1 MDEISIQ
8 WYSCKHKRVWKWQ
21 TTFLVEILI
30 EKLGWSSM
38 TREEKPLS
46 LILAYKR
53 YQLPMWYRTKA
64 DRLKV
69 NIEGVY
75 SCHFWLHFGVTAEK
89 LSPKHDNCV
98 TLYVF
103 HQLPST
109 PEYSYLVYTKTVH
122 SALIGYPNSEYIY
135 PLRFTSEQLARDL
148 RPKIL

>member
-46 LILAYKR
+46 LILALTLSVTNVIQNKSWQTKSKHWR
-53 YQLPMWYRTKA
+53 SLQLPLLVT
-64 DRLKV
+64 
-69 NIEGVY
+69 
-75 SCHFWLHFGVTAEK
+75 FWVTAEK

-109 PEYSYLVYTKTVH
+109 PEYLYLVYTKTVH